1 MGASGS
7 ASERIQQRQDK
18 GDRSLLNTLHGS
30 RGQDGRGETVGHEAM
45 ARGQLQGGGR
55 EYGEVRNLP
64 SFGNCLVVSSPSVS

>member
-45 ARGQLQGGGR
+45 ARGHSYRVEGGSMGKYR
-55 EYGEVRNLP
+55 IFLL
-64 SFGNCLVVSSPSVS
+64 LVTAWL